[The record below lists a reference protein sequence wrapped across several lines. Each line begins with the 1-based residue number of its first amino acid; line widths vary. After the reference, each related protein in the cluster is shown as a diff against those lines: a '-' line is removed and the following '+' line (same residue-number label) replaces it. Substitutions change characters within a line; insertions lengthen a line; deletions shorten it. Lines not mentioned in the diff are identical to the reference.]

1 MNGDEPQMNASFL
14 SRMRRSADDLDPA
27 AAAAGSAEGRLL
39 LIDVREPD
47 EFRQLRAPGAQPVP
61 LGQLAAQLQRLGAA
75 GKPVAFVC
83 RSGSRS
89 AMATRQARQA
99 GIDAHNVSGG
109 MLAWERQGLPVERG
123 HPTGP

>member
-1 MNGDEPQMNASFL
+1 MKGDQPKMNASFL
-14 SRMRRSADDLDPA
+14 SRMRRSNDDLDPA

-39 LIDVREPD
+39 LVDVREPD
-47 EFRQLRAPGAQPVP
+47 EFRQVRAPGAQPVP
-61 LGQLAAQLQRLGAA
+61 LGQLGAALQRLGAA

-99 GIDAHNVSGG
+99 GVDAHNVSGG
-109 MLAWERQGLPVERG
+109 MLAWERQGLPVESG
-123 HPTGP
+123 GPGRP

>member
-1 MNGDEPQMNASFL
+1 MNASFL

-27 AAAAGSAEGRLL
+27 VAAAGAADGTLL
-39 LIDVREPD
+39 LIDVREPG
-47 EFRQLRAPGAQPVP
+47 EFREVRAPGAQPIP
-61 LGQLAAQLQRLGAA
+61 LGRLSAHLDRLAAA

-89 AMATRQARQA
+89 AMATGQARQV

-109 MLAWERQGLPVERG
+109 MLAWERQGLPVQRG
-123 HPTGP
+123 D

>member
-1 MNGDEPQMNASFL
+1 MNASFL
-14 SRMRRSADDLDPA
+14 SRLRRADDNLDPA
-27 AAAAGSAEGRLL
+27 AAASGAADGTLL
-39 LIDVREPD
+39 LVDVREPD

-61 LGQLAAQLQRLGAA
+61 LGQLTAHLGPLAAA

-99 GIDAHNVSGG
+99 GIDAHNVTGG
-109 MLAWERQGLPVERG
+109 MLAWERQGLPVESG
-123 HPTGP
+123 HPTTP

>member
-1 MNGDEPQMNASFL
+1 MNASFL
-14 SRMRRSADDLDPA
+14 SRMRRSDDTANLD
-27 AAAAGSAEGRLL
+27 RL
-39 LIDVREPD
+39 
-47 EFRQLRAPGAQPVP
+47 A
-61 LGQLAAQLQRLGAA
+61 AA

-109 MLAWERQGLPVERG
+109 MLAWERQGLPVESG
-123 HPTGP
+123 D

>member
-1 MNGDEPQMNASFL
+1 
-14 SRMRRSADDLDPA
+14 MRRSADDLDPA

-47 EFRQLRAPGAQPVP
+47 EFRQMHPPRAEPVP
-61 LGQLAAQLQRLGAA
+61 LGQLAAHLQRLGAA

-99 GIDAHNVSGG
+99 GIDAHNVTGG
-109 MLAWERQGLPVERG
+109 MLAWERQRLPLEAGDPAR
-123 HPTGP
+123 P